1 MEDNKL
7 QVSTDQILG
16 TPVITANGDIDIY
29 SVASFRSSINEVLD
43 TGANELIIDLKG
55 VEYVDSSGF
64 GALLGATK
72 RVKPIGGKIILVGC
86 SPSVARMMRITQL
99 DTIFEI
105 FEDCTQAVD
114 SIKIH

>member
-7 QVSTDQILG
+7 EVTTDQTHG

-29 SVASFRSSINEVLD
+29 SVASFKSKINEILD
-43 TGANELIIDLKG
+43 TGVNELIIDLKG

-72 RVKPIGGKIILVGC
+72 RVRPNGGKIILTGC
-86 SPSVARMMRITQL
+86 SESVARLMKITQL
-99 DTIFEI
+99 DTIFEMYK
-105 FEDCTQAVD
+105 DCIQAAD
-114 SIKIH
+114 SIKKH